1 MHRGAGP
8 RVKSR
13 AGPRAAPRSLRIHPA
28 TASPYLDPWWMR
40 LVEGNLAPR
49 PSACLAMRDQGFDL
63 CGNIGVT

>member
-13 AGPRAAPRSLRIHPA
+13 AGPRAAPAVFASTRLPPLPA
-28 TASPYLDPWWMR
+28 VDPWWMR

-49 PSACLAMRDQGFDL
+49 PSACPAMRDQAFDL